1 MNPFNLHHSST
12 HSKSEDCVNYELY
25 SMPGML
31 TDFSSVAVVASELQS
46 EGSFTG
52 F

>member
-1 MNPFNLHHSST
+1 MNPFNLHHSPT
-12 HSKSEDCVNYELY
+12 HSKSKDCVNYELC

-31 TDFSSVAVVASELQS
+31 TNLGSGTVVASELQS